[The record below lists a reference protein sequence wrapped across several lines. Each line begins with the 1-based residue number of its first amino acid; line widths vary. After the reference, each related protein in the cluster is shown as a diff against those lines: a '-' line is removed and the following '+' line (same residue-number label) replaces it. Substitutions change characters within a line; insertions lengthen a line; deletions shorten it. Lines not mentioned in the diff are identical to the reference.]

1 MTFNVSFSLSVLDMF
16 HIALAILGR
25 VPRLKMVRHNRVT
38 VVFTCRGLSYMYCV
52 HSDRFLDADSKWIH
66 KHVL

>member
-1 MTFNVSFSLSVLDMF
+1 MTINVSLSLSVSDMF

-52 HSDRFLDADSKWIH
+52 HSDRFLNADSKLMH
-66 KHVL
+66 KQFL